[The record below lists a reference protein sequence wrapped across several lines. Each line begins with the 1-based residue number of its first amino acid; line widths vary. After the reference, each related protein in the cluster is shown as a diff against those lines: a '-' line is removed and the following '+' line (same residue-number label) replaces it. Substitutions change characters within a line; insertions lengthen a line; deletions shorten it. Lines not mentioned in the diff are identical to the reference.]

1 MEDRRTAVETAYF
14 HDDLSRKCIEMENT
28 QAGVIGGDS
37 PWWQSPVPSRGSDK
51 CAIAYYRHSAQG
63 KQKNSIELQAEQVK
77 TDAAARGLVIVDEFI
92 DRGYS
97 GLTANRPGFQ
107 ALLNAVRTRKDFRYV
122 MVLDV
127 SRWGRFIDSNE
138 FGRYEAECNQHDK
151 KVVFVTQDFE
161 AAGPAGRIGLEAL
174 RFLSAEE
181 SRNKSVKVFLGSMKV
196 ARQGYRAGAP
206 APYGLVRA
214 LYDERGEFVKFLRKG
229 DGGKSVANE
238 RVKLAPGDPREVEVV
253 GQIFAM
259 FVGEG
264 LDEKE
269 IATRLNDRMVP
280 PPSRGIW
287 FSATIRKILRDRQY
301 TGAIVYNR
309 TSQKLRS
316 RRRLNPVEEWVVTR
330 GAFDAVV
337 DEEVFQLAAA
347 RFGERGLRLK
357 SDVMLSHL
365 RRLYDRFG
373 VVTGRMVEKD
383 ADSPTP
389 RMYAKRFGSMTGAVQ
404 QLFAHV
410 VRQAKAEIA
419 GDMAT
424 VGECSE
430 YDDFL
435 VLDNRLTILI
445 QPAIPIQSGYCRQ
458 WIFTPDPR
466 PTIDITLGVALSG
479 KTSRQILGYFPL
491 PRLVHGGKAIRFTD
505 SSDGSVV
512 FHAELG
518 LDLIRELL
526 K

>member
-1 MEDRRTAVETAYF
+1 MND
-14 HDDLSRKCIEMENT
+14 IP
-28 QAGVIGGDS
+28 AGAAAGDP
-37 PWWQSPVPSRGSDK
+37 PWWQSSVALRESDK

-77 TDAAARGLVIVDEFI
+77 VDAAARGLEIIEEFV

-107 ALLNAVRTRKDFRYV
+107 ALLAAVRTRKDFRYI

-138 FGRYEAECNQHDK
+138 FGRYEAECNQHGK

-214 LYDERGEFVKFLRKG
+214 LYDERGAFVKFLRKG

-238 RVKLAPGDPREVEVV
+238 RVKLAPGDSREVKVV
-253 GQIFAM
+253 REIFDM

-264 LDEKE
+264 LDERQ
-269 IATRLNDRMVP
+269 IANRLNDRMISP
-280 PPSRGIW
+280 SSRGVW
-287 FSATIRKILRDRQY
+287 LPETVRKILRDQQY

-316 RRRLNPVEEWVVTR
+316 RRKPNPGGEWVITR

-337 DEEVFQLAAA
+337 TEDVFELAAS
-347 RFGERGLRLK
+347 RFRERGLRLK

-383 ADSPTP
+383 EESPTP
-389 RMYAKRFGSMTGAVQ
+389 RMYVKRFGSITGAVQ
-404 QLFAHV
+404 QLFDQV
-410 VRQAKAEIA
+410 IQQAKADIA
-419 GDMAT
+419 EDVAT
-424 VGECSE
+424 VGECTA

-435 VLDNRLTILI
+435 VLDNRLTVLI
-445 QPAIPIQSGYCRQ
+445 QPAIPVQSGYGRQ
-458 WIFTPDPR
+458 WVFTPDPR
-466 PTIDITLGVALSG
+466 PAIDITLGVALSD
-479 KTSRQILGYFPL
+479 KTSRRILGYFPL
-491 PRLVHGGKAIRFTD
+491 PRLVHGGRVIRFTD

-512 FHAELG
+512 FHADLG
-518 LDLIRELL
+518 LELIRGLL
-526 K
+526 E